1 MQHVQYY
8 LATWH
13 LFCLCE
19 LDDHHFTFMRAVDYF
34 MNDPGKTLNELYLVS
49 SLIPTKWPLDFKG
62 CR

>member
-19 LDDHHFTFMRAVDYF
+19 LGDHNFTFMRAVDYS
-34 MNDPGKTLNELYLVS
+34 MNDPGKTLNGLCLVT
-49 SLIPTKWPLDFKG
+49 SLIPTKNGL
-62 CR
+62 